1 MSAKPYSVASVL
13 AGIGMT
19 VPPYCRCGAPVRRP
33 ADRCETCR
41 DAESA
46 ERRAAMIRTRVE
58 ARVPAAFRWG
68 ALGEGTDLHRAMAQ
82 PHLMRDIVEWLA
94 GPSSPPVL
102 LLRGGE
108 TKALKSSV
116 AGACV
121 RHETEAGRE
130 SFFVL
135 AVDLAPLGER
145 PEESQREARS
155 LALRRVNNTRALV
168 VLDDI
173 SKVFGGA
180 TADAGMAAYRRADL
194 VSTIHRRCSAS
205 ARTIVTTDLENRA
218 GECGSCEG
226 RGRVDGVVCATCKGF
241 GKVNRPGIV
250 ELFGEDVMSRLTDP
264 RDALVLRLRRKQ
276 DSGVPAR

>member
-1 MSAKPYSVASVL
+1 MSPANWRQRVGAASAEVSAKGSEMSAKPYSVASVL

-58 ARVPAAFRWG
+58 SRVPAAFRWG

-173 SKVFGGA
+173 SKVFGA
-180 TADAGMAAYRRADL
+180 PRPTPEWPPTAEQTLCRRFIADVAPVL
-194 VSTIHRRCSAS
+194 APSSQLTWRIGPGSAVRAKGEAESTALYAPRARDS
-205 ARTIVTTDLENRA
+205 AR
-218 GECGSCEG
+218 
-226 RGRVDGVVCATCKGF
+226 
-241 GKVNRPGIV
+241 
-250 ELFGEDVMSRLTDP
+250 
-264 RDALVLRLRRKQ
+264 
-276 DSGVPAR
+276 